1 VTTQQAGRRRPSLLI
16 IVIGVIVLV
25 GAVAGAAYGVS
36 YIFFREPAPAP
47 VGAGSSA
54 SGDPVEASPSAA
66 ASASVDAA
74 SAAPSTTVGPSAWS
88 VDASIGS
95 FDDFSSSFVGY
106 RVQEELAGIGGQT
119 AVGRTPDVSGS
130 LTLEGT
136 TLTSVEVTA
145 DLTTLV
151 SDDDRRD
158 NQLRQQALET
168 NEFPTAT
175 FVLTEPIELADD
187 ALVGETVETSASG
200 ELTLHGETRAVEIPI
215 TATLFDGVITVTGS
229 IEIVFADYGMEKP
242 SSFLVLSVD
251 DFGVM
256 EFQLHFTES

>member
-1 VTTQQAGRRRPSLLI
+1 MTNQGAGRRRPTIAI
-16 IVIGVIVLV
+16 IIGVIVLI
-25 GAVAGAAYGVS
+25 GAIAGAAYGVS
-36 YIFFREPAPAP
+36 YVFFREPAPAP
-47 VGAGSSA
+47 VDTDHSTSAEPSQAAPSEGASTG
-54 SGDPVEASPSAA
+54 AA
-66 ASASVDAA
+66 ASAPPSTAAAA
-74 SAAPSTTVGPSAWS
+74 STWS

-95 FDDFSSSFVGY
+95 FDDFSGSFVGY

-119 AVGRTPDVSGS
+119 AVGRTPDVIGS
-130 LTLEGT
+130 LTLEGA
-136 TLTSVEVTA
+136 TLTSVEMTA

-168 NEFPTAT
+168 NEFPSAT
-175 FVLTEPIELADD
+175 FVLTETIELADD
-187 ALVGETVETSASG
+187 ALAGETVETSATG

-215 TATLFDGVITVTGS
+215 TATLSDGVITVTGS

-242 SSFLVLSVD
+242 NSFLVLSVD

-256 EFQLHFTES
+256 EFQLHFTEG